1 VGSFETVA
9 VNACAELMGMIPLVG
24 FMFETT
30 IAGTVALVATA
41 FAGFATGVAVI
52 FTVKS
57 LDDSGGA
64 V

>member
-1 VGSFETVA
+1 MK
-9 VNACAELMGMIPLVG
+9 ACAELMGMIPLVG
-24 FMFETT
+24 SMLETK

-41 FAGFATGVAVI
+41 FAGFATGVAMI

-57 LDDSGGA
+57 VDDSGGA